1 MGLAQMGLA
10 DRQAVRHSYNDA
22 YRRPGSLFGMRPD
35 PAVEQI
41 VRERGLRGRALDLGA
56 GDGRHSVFLARN
68 GFTVDAVDIS
78 EQAVA
83 KLSRHALEEALPIHP
98 RLGDCTHPGC
108 IAGPYEM
115 VVADTVLGHFVAGE
129 ASRIGARIAAAL
141 APGGW
146 LFVTAFAPDD
156 PRQSEF
162 APLVRAYFRPHEL
175 LALFP
180 GLRTESCEELALL
193 DRTHGW
199 PHEHRIVR
207 LIAQKEAD

>member
-22 YRRPGSLFGMRPD
+22 YRRPGPLFGMRPD
-35 PAVEQI
+35 PAIAQI
-41 VRERGLRGRALDLGA
+41 VREHALSGRALDLGA

-83 KLSRHALEEALPIHP
+83 KLSRLALEEALPIHP
-98 RLGDCTHPGC
+98 RLGDCADPDC
-108 IAGPYEM
+108 IRGPYEM
-115 VVADTVLGHFVAGE
+115 VVADTVLGHFE
-129 ASRIGARIAAAL
+129 AAEARRIGARIAAAL
-141 APGGW
+141 APGGR
-146 LFVTAFAPDD
+146 LFATAFAPDD
-156 PRQSEF
+156 PRRSEF
-162 APLVRAYFRPHEL
+162 APLVRAYFEPAQL

-180 GLRTESCEELALL
+180 GLRTERCEKLALL